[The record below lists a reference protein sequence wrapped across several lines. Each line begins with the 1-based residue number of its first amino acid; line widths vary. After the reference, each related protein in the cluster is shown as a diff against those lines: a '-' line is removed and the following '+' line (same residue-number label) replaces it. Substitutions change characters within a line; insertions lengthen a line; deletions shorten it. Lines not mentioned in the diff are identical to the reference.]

1 MKKII
6 AVLFLVFGVV
16 FIIGCKKDV
25 FPESDYRY
33 NEYKGGSDLLNLSLF
48 YKINSYEEFDHL
60 SKSHGINLKS
70 YDENYF
76 IDNALI
82 LFTIPESSGTFTH
95 RLSIKIVDDT
105 LDVYYKRNELPKN
118 AGYTCDMAYW
128 LVAVEVNH
136 QELESINKIKIG
148 ETYLNSYDNYKT
160 VLSETMDDDCF
171 VFIDSSLF
179 QCDSRY
185 NKASYKDGD
194 KVINVSLSEKDFNN
208 IYQILRN
215 ASIDKYCGNIC
226 LNEDGYGYI
235 GRFYVSVNTYSVNI
249 YGYENPT
256 FDWFDGM
263 ELYNALEEI
272 RSTYFKASE

>member
-6 AVLFLVFGVV
+6 TVLFLVFGVV

-33 NEYKGGSDLLNLSLF
+33 NEYKGHSDVLNLSLF
-48 YKINSYEEFDHL
+48 YKINSYEELDHL

-82 LFTIPESSGTFTH
+82 LFTISEGSGAFTH
-95 RLSIKIVDDT
+95 RLSIKKVDDT
-105 LDVYYKRNELPKN
+105 LDVYYERDELPKN

-136 QELESINKIKIG
+136 QELESINKLKIG
-148 ETYLNSYDNYKT
+148 ERELNSYDNYKT
-160 VLSETMDDDCF
+160 VLPETMDDDCF
-171 VFIDSSLF
+171 VFIESSLF
-179 QCDSRY
+179 KCNSRY

-194 KVINVSLSEKDFNN
+194 KEINVSLTEEDFNN

-215 ASIDKYCGNIC
+215 ANVDKYCGNIF
-226 LNEDGYGYI
+226 LNDDGYTNVL
-235 GRFYVSVNTYSVNI
+235 YVSVNTYAVNI
-249 YGYENPT
+249 YGYNNPT
-256 FDWFDGM
+256 FDSFDGM
-263 ELYNALEEI
+263 ELYRALEEI

>member
-6 AVLFLVFGVV
+6 AVLFLVFGFV

-33 NEYKGGSDLLNLSLF
+33 NEYKGGSDVLNLNLF
-48 YKINSYEEFDHL
+48 YKINSYEELDHL
-60 SKSHGINLKS
+60 SKPYGINLKS
-70 YDENYF
+70 YGNDYF
-76 IDNALI
+76 INNALI
-82 LFTIPESSGTFTH
+82 LFTISEGSGAFTH

-136 QELESINKIKIG
+136 QELDSIKKLKIG
-148 ETYLNSYDNYKT
+148 EKYLSSYDNYET
-160 VLSETMDDDCF
+160 VLPEVMDDDCF
-171 VFIDSSLF
+171 VYIESSLF
-179 QCDSRY
+179 KCDSRY
-185 NKASYKDGD
+185 NKASYKEND
-194 KVINVSLSEKDFNN
+194 KEITISLSEEDFNN

-215 ASIDKYCGNIC
+215 ASIDKYCGNIF
-226 LNEDGYGYI
+226 LNEDSYI
-235 GRFYVSVNTYSVNI
+235 NRFYVSVNTYDVNI
-249 YGYENPT
+249 YGYNNPT

-263 ELYNALEEI
+263 ELYRALEEI
-272 RSTYFKASE
+272 RNTYFKASE

>member
-1 MKKII
+1 MKKILL
-6 AVLFLVFGVV
+6 VLIILLFA
-16 FIIGCKKDV
+16 FIIGCKKDD
-25 FPESDYRY
+25 FPESDYKY
-33 NEYKGGSDLLNLSLF
+33 NEYKGGSHGLNLYLF
-48 YKINSYEEFDHL
+48 YKINSYEELDHL
-60 SKSHGINLKS
+60 SKPHGINLKS

-82 LFTIPESSGTFTH
+82 LFTISEGSGAFTH

-118 AGYTCDMAYW
+118 TGYTCDMAYW

-136 QELESINKIKIG
+136 QELESINKFKIG

-160 VLSETMDDDCF
+160 VLPETMDDDCF
-171 VFIDSSLF
+171 VYIESSLF
-179 QCDSRY
+179 KCDSRY

-194 KVINVSLSEKDFNN
+194 KEINVSLSEEDFNN

-215 ASIDKYCGNIC
+215 ASIDKYCGNIF
-226 LNEDGYGYI
+226 LNEDGYI
-235 GRFYVSVNTYSVNI
+235 RRFYVSVNTYAVNI
-249 YGYENPT
+249 YGYDNPT

-263 ELYNALEEI
+263 ELYRALEEI
-272 RSTYFKASE
+272 RNTHFKTSE

>member
-6 AVLFLVFGVV
+6 TVLFLVFGVV

-25 FPESDYRY
+25 FPKSDYRY
-33 NEYKGGSDLLNLSLF
+33 NEYKGHSDLLNLSLF

-76 IDNALI
+76 VDNALI
-82 LFTIPESSGTFTH
+82 LFTIPEGSGAFTH
-95 RLSIKIVDDT
+95 RLSIKKVDDT
-105 LDVYYKRNELPKN
+105 LDVYYERDELPKN
-118 AGYTCDMAYW
+118 ADYTCDMAYW

-136 QELESINKIKIG
+136 QELEFINKFKIG

-160 VLSETMDDDCF
+160 VLPETMDDDCF
-171 VFIDSSLF
+171 VVIASSLF
-179 QCDSRY
+179 KCDSRY

-194 KVINVSLSEKDFNN
+194 KEINVSLSEEDFNN

-215 ASIDKYCGNIC
+215 ASIDKYCGNIF
-226 LNEDGYGYI
+226 LNEDDYI
-235 GRFYVSVNTYSVNI
+235 GMFCVSVNTYAVNI
-249 YGYENPT
+249 YGYNNPT
-256 FDWFDGM
+256 FDSFDGM
-263 ELYNALEEI
+263 ELYRALEEI

>member
-6 AVLFLVFGVV
+6 TIIFLIFGFA

-25 FPESDYRY
+25 FPESDYQY
-33 NEYKGGSDLLNLSLF
+33 NEYKGGSYGLNLSLF
-48 YKINSYEEFDHL
+48 YKINSYEELGNL
-60 SKSHGINLKS
+60 SKQHGINLKS
-70 YDENYF
+70 YDNEYF

-82 LFTIPESSGTFTH
+82 LFTISEGSGTFTH
-95 RLSIKIVDDT
+95 RLSIKKVDDT

-136 QELESINKIKIG
+136 QELESINKFKIG
-148 ETYLNSYDNYKT
+148 ERYLNSYDNYET
-160 VLSETMDDDCF
+160 VLPETMDDDCF
-171 VFIDSSLF
+171 VYIESSLF
-179 QCDSRY
+179 KCDSRY

-194 KVINVSLSEKDFNN
+194 KEINVSLTEEDFNN
-208 IYQILRN
+208 MYQILRN
-215 ASIDKYCGNIC
+215 ASIDKYCGNIF
-226 LNEDGYGYI
+226 LNEDGYVS
-235 GRFYVSVNTYSVNI
+235 RFYVSVNTYNVSI

-272 RSTYFKASE
+272 RNTYFKASE

>member
-1 MKKII
+1 M
-6 AVLFLVFGVV
+6 
-16 FIIGCKKDV
+16 
-25 FPESDYRY
+25 Y
-33 NEYKGGSDLLNLSLF
+33 LF
-48 YKINSYEEFDHL
+48 YKINSYEELDHL
-60 SKSHGINLKS
+60 SKPHGINLKS

-82 LFTIPESSGTFTH
+82 LFTISEGSGTFTH

-136 QELESINKIKIG
+136 QELDSIKKLKIG
-148 ETYLNSYDNYKT
+148 EKYLSSYDNYET
-160 VLSETMDDDCF
+160 VLPEVMDDDCF
-171 VFIDSSLF
+171 VYIESSLF
-179 QCDSRY
+179 KCDSRY

-194 KVINVSLSEKDFNN
+194 KEINVSLSEEDFNN

-215 ASIDKYCGNIC
+215 ASIDKYCENIF
-226 LNEDGYGYI
+226 LNEDGYI
-235 GRFYVSVNTYSVNI
+235 RRFYVSVNTYAVNI
-249 YGYENPT
+249 YGYDNPT

-263 ELYNALEEI
+263 ELYRALEEI
-272 RSTYFKASE
+272 RNTYFKASE

>member
-6 AVLFLVFGVV
+6 TILFLVFGFV

-33 NEYKGGSDLLNLSLF
+33 NEYKGGSHGLNLSLF
-48 YKINSYEEFDHL
+48 YKINSYEELDHL
-60 SKSHGINLKS
+60 SKPHGINLKS

-82 LFTIPESSGTFTH
+82 LFTISEGSGAFTH
-95 RLSIKIVDDT
+95 RFSIKIVDDT

-118 AGYTCDMAYW
+118 TGYTCDMAYW

-136 QELESINKIKIG
+136 QELESINKFKIG

-160 VLSETMDDDCF
+160 VLPEVMDDDCF
-171 VFIDSSLF
+171 VYIESSLF
-179 QCDSRY
+179 KCDSRY

-194 KVINVSLSEKDFNN
+194 KEINVSLSEEDFNN

-215 ASIDKYCGNIC
+215 ASIDKYCGNIF
-226 LNEDGYGYI
+226 LNEDSYI
-235 GRFYVSVNTYSVNI
+235 SRFYVSVNTYAVNI
-249 YGYENPT
+249 YGYNNPT

-263 ELYNALEEI
+263 ELYRALEEI
-272 RSTYFKASE
+272 RNTYFKTSE